1 MLLEARTVERM
12 KPKSQDEK
20 IAELEALIERMK
32 ADLAKAR
39 EALESA
45 GDTPLPKSGNGI

>member
-1 MLLEARTVERM
+1 MRLEERTVERM
-12 KPKSQDEK
+12 EPKSQDEK

-39 EALESA
+39 EALETN
-45 GDTPLPKSGNGI
+45 GEPRLPKPGNGA

>member
-1 MLLEARTVERM
+1 ME
-12 KPKSQDEK
+12 PKSMQEQ

-39 EALESA
+39 EAPHPNEEIS
-45 GDTPLPKSGNGI
+45 LPKPLNGA